1 MHADAFHGLAG
12 RVVRTLA
19 PHTEADPAGMLLT
32 FLAAFGAAVGN
43 GPHAVADGAE
53 HPCRLNVALVGRS
66 SRARKGTSWSVI
78 KKVFAEGAPDFV
90 SDHVIGGLASGEGL
104 VADLARRPVELRN
117 VLVLEPEL
125 ARLLRVGARSATL
138 SALVREAWDGG
149 ELSIRTRKDP
159 LRADEANVG
168 LLGHCTADELRLR
181 LSTSDVSNGFG
192 NRFLFGWVERS
203 QRLPQGSP
211 IPDAVI
217 RELGDDLHWAIRS
230 AETLDVVRRTSVADR
245 LWTEIYMG
253 IDDNVPGVVGSLLAR
268 CEAQVLRLSV
278 TFAVLDSS
286 PLIQEEHLRAA
297 WAVWLHCEETVRR
310 VFSGAPVDPIRDRL
324 LRALRDAGDAGL
336 DGTQMRDLF
345 ARHVSGAHL
354 ARVRRELAHEGLI
367 ETTTE
372 ATGGRPRIW
381 SRALPAPL
389 PEPGSLLSPR
399 SQIPSQPE
407 LPFVAADRLSVEA

>member
-12 RVVRTLA
+12 RVVRVLQ

-32 FLAAFGAAVGN
+32 FLAAFGATVGN

-78 KKVFAEGAPDFV
+78 KKVFAEGAPEFI

-159 LRADEANVG
+159 LTATEANVG

-192 NRFLFGWVERS
+192 NRILFAWVERS
-203 QRLPQGSP
+203 QRLPHGSP

-217 RELGDDLHWAIRS
+217 QELGDDLHWTIRS
-230 AETLDVVRRTSVADR
+230 AETLDVVRRTSEADR

-278 TFAVLDSS
+278 TYAVLDCS
-286 PLIQEEHLRAA
+286 PLIREEHLRAA
-297 WAVWLHCEETVRR
+297 WAVWLHCEETVKR
-310 VFSGAPVDPIRDRL
+310 VFSGVPVDPIRERL

-389 PEPGSLLSPR
+389 PEAGSLLSPR
-399 SQIPSQPE
+399 SQISSQPE
-407 LPFVAADRLSVEA
+407 LPFVAAGRWSWGA